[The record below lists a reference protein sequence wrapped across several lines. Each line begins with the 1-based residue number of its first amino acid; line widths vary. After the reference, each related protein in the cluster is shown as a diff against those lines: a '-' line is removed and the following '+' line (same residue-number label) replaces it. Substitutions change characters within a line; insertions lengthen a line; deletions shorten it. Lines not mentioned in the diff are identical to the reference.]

1 MRILSINVSKSNQK
15 QVTLNEITNIN
26 MLINRC
32 LTLMRRLK
40 NRILVWVYFENL
52 VMIDLINCF

>member
-1 MRILSINVSKSNQK
+1 MHILSINVSKSNQK
-15 QVTLNEITNIN
+15 QVALNEITNIN
-26 MLINRC
+26 MFINRC

-40 NRILVWVYFENL
+40 TRILVWVYFENL

>member
-40 NRILVWVYFENL
+40 NRILLWVYFENL